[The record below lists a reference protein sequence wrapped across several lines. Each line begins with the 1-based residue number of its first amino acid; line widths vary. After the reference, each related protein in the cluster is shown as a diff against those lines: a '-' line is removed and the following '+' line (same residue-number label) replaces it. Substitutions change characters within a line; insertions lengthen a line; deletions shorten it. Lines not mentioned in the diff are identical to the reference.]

1 MVLIIVVLAVLLVP
15 HIRRVELNIVVHLV
29 YEALAHPEVLLVPG
43 ELVSVR
49 PSLAPLT
56 GAGLG
61 GLGASLL
68 TVRIR
73 YLVIVGEVELDATIT
88 CNPAAPIGAPY
99 ALLDYFPV
107 LLAV

>member
-1 MVLIIVVLAVLLVP
+1 MVLVIIVLAVLLVP

-61 GLGASLL
+61 ASLL